1 MREKFGF
8 IVGLPAFLFRLW
20 YCFYFA
26 APLETVST
34 ILMFA
39 QLILLVGV
47 ILPTER
53 ALRRNFD
60 SLGNPKEKNEGKR
73 KIKTR

>member
-1 MREKFGF
+1 
-8 IVGLPAFLFRLW
+8 
-20 YCFYFA
+20 
-26 APLETVST
+26 
-34 ILMFA
+34 MFA

-60 SLGNPKEKNEGKR
+60 SLGNPKEK
-73 KIKTR
+73 KTKAKEKSKPGNHTGF